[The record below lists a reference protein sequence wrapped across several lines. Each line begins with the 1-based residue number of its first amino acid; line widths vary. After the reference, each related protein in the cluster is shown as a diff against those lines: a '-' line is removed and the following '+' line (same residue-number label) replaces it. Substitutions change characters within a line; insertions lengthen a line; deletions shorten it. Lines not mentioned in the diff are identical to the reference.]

1 MPDFKGT
8 GVALVTPF
16 DKDLNID
23 FNALERLVSHC
34 IEGGVNY
41 LVVMGTTAE
50 NPTLSPTEK
59 DAVLKAVIEAN
70 ANRVPVVYGIGG
82 NNTEALVEEL
92 KNRDLSGVSAIL
104 SVSPYYNKPTQE
116 GIYQHFKVLSE
127 NSPLPII
134 IYNVPG
140 RTGSNISASTTIRL
154 AKDFANIIAVKEAS
168 GDMDQVMKIIN
179 EAPKDFLVISGD
191 DNLTLPMIAIG
202 GAGVISVSGQA
213 FPVVFTEM
221 VRKALAGDISGA
233 RPLHYRLYEITNML
247 FAEGNP
253 GGVKAALDLQD
264 VLEPYMRQPLW
275 PISNGLRKDLEN
287 EMIKQGL
294 L

>member
-1 MPDFKGT
+1 M
-8 GVALVTPF
+8 ALVTPF

-50 NPTLSPTEK
+50 NPTLNPAEK

-82 NNTEALVEEL
+82 NNTQALLEEL
-92 KNRDLSGVSAIL
+92 RNRDLSGVSAIL

-116 GIYQHFKVLSE
+116 GIYQHFKLLSE
-127 NSPLPII
+127 HSPLPII

-140 RTGSNISASTTIRL
+140 RTGSNISANTTIRL
-154 AKDFANIIAVKEAS
+154 ARDFANIIAVKEAS

-191 DNLTLPMIAIG
+191 DNLTLPMIALG

-264 VLEPYMRQPLW
+264 LMEPYMRQPLW

>member
-50 NPTLSPTEK
+50 NPTLNPAEK

-82 NNTEALVEEL
+82 NNTQALLEEL
-92 KNRDLSGVSAIL
+92 RNRDLSGVSAIL

-116 GIYQHFKVLSE
+116 GIYQHFKLLSE
-127 NSPLPII
+127 HSPLPII

-140 RTGSNISASTTIRL
+140 RTGSNISANTTIRL
-154 AKDFANIIAVKEAS
+154 ARDFANIIAVKEAS

-191 DNLTLPMIAIG
+191 DNLTLPMIALG

-264 VLEPYMRQPLW
+264 LMEPYMRQPLW

>member
-50 NPTLSPTEK
+50 NPTLNPAEK

-82 NNTEALVEEL
+82 NNTQALVEEL
-92 KNRDLSGVSAIL
+92 RNRDLSGVSAIL

-116 GIYQHFKVLSE
+116 GIYQHFKLLSE
-127 NSPLPII
+127 HSPLPII

-140 RTGSNISASTTIRL
+140 RTGSNISANTTIRL
-154 AKDFANIIAVKEAS
+154 ARDFANIIAVKEAS

-191 DNLTLPMIAIG
+191 DNLTLPMIALG

-264 VLEPYMRQPLW
+264 LMEPYMRQPLW

>member
-1 MPDFKGT
+1 M
-8 GVALVTPF
+8 ALVTPF